1 MNKEFRMMNEK
12 QKRKFDLEE
21 RLIDFAVLII
31 SISENLN
38 NTRAGN
44 HIGGQLVRSGTS
56 PALHYGEA
64 QSAESRNDF
73 VHKLK
78 ILLKE
83 LRETLVALKII
94 KRVSLTKKIND
105 VEKGITE
112 CNELIS
118 IFVKSIET
126 ARKNIKSK

>member
-1 MNKEFRMMNEK
+1 MIEK
-12 QKRKFDLEE
+12 QNKKFDLEE
-21 RLIDFAVLII
+21 RLIDFAVLVIEI
-31 SISENLN
+31 TEGLN
-38 NTRAGN
+38 STRAGN
-44 HIGGQLVRSGTS
+44 HIAGQLVRSGTS

-83 LRETLVALKII
+83 LRESLVALKII
-94 KRVSLTKKIND
+94 KRVSLTKKMDIVNR
-105 VEKGITE
+105 GISE

-126 ARKNIKSK
+126 AKRNNPKSK

>member
-1 MNKEFRMMNEK
+1 MNEK
-12 QKRKFDLEE
+12 QNRKFDLED

-31 SISENLN
+31 EISESLN

-44 HIGGQLVRSGTS
+44 HIGGQLLRSGTS

-73 VHKLK
+73 IHKLK
-78 ILLKE
+78 VLLKE

-94 KRVSLTKKIND
+94 KRVSLTKKMD
-105 VEKGITE
+105 LVEKGIVE
-112 CNELIS
+112 SNELIS

-126 ARKNIKSK
+126 AKKNNSKK

>member
-1 MNKEFRMMNEK
+1 MNEK
-12 QKRKFDLEE
+12 QNGKFDLEE

-31 SISENLN
+31 EISESLN
-38 NTRAGN
+38 NSRAGS

-83 LRETLVALKII
+83 LRESLVALKII
-94 KRVSLTKKIND
+94 KRVSLTNIIDKVD
-105 VEKGITE
+105 KGILG

-118 IFVKSIET
+118 IFVKSIDT
-126 ARKNIKSK
+126 AKKNNSKTK

>member
-1 MNKEFRMMNEK
+1 MNEK
-12 QKRKFDLEE
+12 QNRKFDLEE

-31 SISENLN
+31 EISESLN

-44 HIGGQLVRSGTS
+44 HISNQIVRSGTS

-73 VHKLK
+73 IHKLK

-94 KRVSLTKKIND
+94 RRVSLTKKID
-105 VEKGITE
+105 LVEKGIIE

-118 IFVKSIET
+118 IFVKSIDT
-126 ARKNIKSK
+126 AKKNIDKKQ

>member
-1 MNKEFRMMNEK
+1 MNEK
-12 QKRKFDLEE
+12 RDNKFDLED
-21 RLIDFAVLII
+21 RLIEFSVLVIKI
-31 SISENLN
+31 TENLN

-44 HIGGQLVRSGTS
+44 HVASQLVRSGTA
-56 PALHYGEA
+56 PALIYGEA

-73 VHKLK
+73 IHKLK

-94 KRVSLTKKIND
+94 KRVPLSKTIELVDKAMI
-105 VEKGITE
+105 E

-126 ARKNIKSK
+126 ARKNNEKRK